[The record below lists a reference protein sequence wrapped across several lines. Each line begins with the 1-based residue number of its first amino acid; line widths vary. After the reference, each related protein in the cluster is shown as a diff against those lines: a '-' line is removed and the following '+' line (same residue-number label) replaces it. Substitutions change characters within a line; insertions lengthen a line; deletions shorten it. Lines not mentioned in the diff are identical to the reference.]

1 MFNFFKKQTL
11 QTSIW
16 VPSGD
21 TFIPYTGN
29 PIINSINGISNDL
42 GYQSE
47 QVYTY
52 RNFRNV
58 NSIVEMIAF
67 EFYTR
72 NILFVFTSQPV
83 SKLKLSDVN
92 SYSKGYVLSEIY
104 DASELQNTF
113 SEAIKNKSF
122 SADFL
127 SDKFGIKFEADG
139 IQLVPEINY
148 MLFFKDGY
156 LSDYQRSDGLNEAAH
171 YFKIHAQSRY
181 KLIEA
186 HAKKFWGNNI
196 LNIQEEINIQCNA
209 LYNLPEVGNNPFI
222 PFHEERDGWVN
233 YYMILVTHYHEP
245 VNLDKFLMV
254 NHGRYKMDNSRMN
267 TYLLGKFEYTFDST
281 GELIN
286 ISSNL

>member
-1 MFNFFKKQTL
+1 MFNFFKKQL
-11 QTSIW
+11 PQTSVW

-29 PIINSINGISNDL
+29 PTINSINGISNDL
-42 GYQSE
+42 GYQNE

-52 RNFRNV
+52 RDFRNA

-92 SYSKGYVLSEIY
+92 NYAQGYVLSEIY
-104 DASELQNTF
+104 NASELQNTF
-113 SEAIKNKSF
+113 NQAIKNKSF

-139 IQLVPEINY
+139 IQLVPKINY

-156 LSDYQRSDGLNEAAH
+156 LSDYQRSDGLNEAAN
-171 YFKIHAQSRY
+171 YFKTHVPSRY
-181 KLIEA
+181 NLIA
-186 HAKKFWGNNI
+186 THAKKYWGNNI
-196 LNIQEEINIQCNA
+196 INIQEEINTQCDA
-209 LYNLPEVGNNPFI
+209 LYRLPEVGNNPFI
-222 PFHEERDGWVN
+222 SLHQESDGWVN
-233 YYMILVTHYHEP
+233 YFMILVTHYHEP
-245 VNLDKFLMV
+245 VILDNFLKV
-254 NHGRYKMDNSRMN
+254 NHGRYKLVNGQLN
-267 TYLLGKFEYTFDST
+267 TYLLGKFAYTFDST

>member
-1 MFNFFKKQTL
+1 MFNFFKKQTP

-29 PIINSINGISNDL
+29 PTINSINGISNDL
-42 GYQSE
+42 GYQNE

-52 RNFRNV
+52 RDFRNA

-92 SYSKGYVLSEIY
+92 NYAQGYVLSEIY
-104 DASELQNTF
+104 NASELQNTF
-113 SEAIKNKSF
+113 NQAIKNKSF

-139 IQLVPEINY
+139 IQLVPKINY

-156 LSDYQRSDGLNEAAH
+156 LSDYQRSDGLNEAAN
-171 YFKIHAQSRY
+171 YFKTHVPSRY
-181 KLIEA
+181 NLIA
-186 HAKKFWGNNI
+186 THAKKYWGNNI
-196 LNIQEEINIQCNA
+196 INIQEEINTQCDA
-209 LYNLPEVGNNPFI
+209 LYRLPEVGNNPFI
-222 PFHEERDGWVN
+222 SLHQESDGWVN
-233 YYMILVTHYHEP
+233 YFMILVTHYHEP
-245 VNLDKFLMV
+245 VILDNFLKV
-254 NHGRYKMDNSRMN
+254 NHGRYKLVNGQLN
-267 TYLLGKFEYTFDST
+267 TYLLGKFAYTFDST

>member
-1 MFNFFKKQTL
+1 MFNFFKKQTP

-29 PIINSINGISNDL
+29 PTINSINGISNDL
-42 GYQSE
+42 GYQTE
-47 QVYTY
+47 QVYVY
-52 RNFRNV
+52 NDFRNT
-58 NSIVEMIAF
+58 NSIVELIAF
-67 EFYTR
+67 EFYSR

-92 SYSKGYVLSEIY
+92 NYAQGYVLSEIY

-113 SEAIKNKSF
+113 NEAIKNKSF

-127 SDKFGIKFEADG
+127 SDKFGIKFDADG

-181 KLIEA
+181 KLIET
-186 HAKKFWGNNI
+186 HAKKYWGNNI
-196 LNIQEEINIQCNA
+196 INIQEEINTQCNA

-222 PFHEERDGWVN
+222 PLHEESDGWVN
-233 YYMILVTHYHEP
+233 YYMILVTHHNEP
-245 VNLDKFLMV
+245 MNKEQFLKI
-254 NHGRYKMDNSRMN
+254 NHGRFIEVKGQVN
-267 TYLLGKFEYTFDST
+267 TYLLGKFAYTFDSNDN
-281 GELIN
+281 LAN
-286 ISSNL
+286 ISNSR